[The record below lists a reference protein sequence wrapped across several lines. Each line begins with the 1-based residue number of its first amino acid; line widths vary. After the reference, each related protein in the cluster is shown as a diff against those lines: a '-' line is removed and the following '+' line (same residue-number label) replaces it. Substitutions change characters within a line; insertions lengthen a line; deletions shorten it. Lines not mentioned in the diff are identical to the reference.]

1 MKILCIDDTG
11 LFLHLLNKQ
20 LQILGFHDVIQCN
33 NIHRGM
39 ELLVND
45 AKIGLVFSDLWMS
58 AGSGIDFLTQ
68 IRHHPVERIRKVPFI
83 MVTSEN
89 KSSLVMEAAKLGLN
103 GYLCKPIPIE
113 VLKAK
118 MDSLFPPSD

>member
-33 NIHRGM
+33 NIHKGM

-58 AGSGIDFLTQ
+58 AGSGMDFLTQ
-68 IRHHPVERIRKVPFI
+68 IRQYPVERIRKVPFI
-83 MVTSEN
+83 MVTSEK
-89 KSSLVMEAAKLGLN
+89 KSSMVMEAAKLGLN
-103 GYLCKPIPIE
+103 GYLCKPISIE

-118 MDSLFPPSD
+118 MDSLFPP